1 MKTTKLLTL
10 SLCGVAAFSLASC
23 SLEETTSYN
32 PGNEI
37 SFRTFAN
44 NMIRA
49 TPVTQQNIGDLYVY
63 AYDDASA
70 LYFSDVYSTT
80 DQSIWTST
88 PANYW
93 PSDPDAV
100 LTFLAFNGGA
110 LDQDKT
116 KILGGTL
123 NMTNP
128 EEAKI
133 ENATVPIMFDDH
145 KDIVVARTTG
155 SQTADGTDGVGIN
168 FKHILSQVRVMAKS
182 SNDQMKVEVAG
193 VKLAYL
199 ANTGS
204 YTFPKNGTTTDVN
217 ITQDGQ
223 TTDLIANTWS
233 VTPPE
238 QAVYGEFMYKVDS
251 YSNPITLSATNAYVT
266 PQNEGFMV
274 MPQTV
279 AKWGGNADIDGAYI
293 SVLCKISALL
303 KDPVTNTENWVQR
316 FPGAADKYA
325 FTAVPVEVNWEPGYT
340 YTYKLEFFAD
350 GGGGA
355 GEADPDP
362 VDPNPDPDPDPEI
375 DPDPGI
381 DPGDPVIGGVIKI
394 KVTVD
399 KWIDTEI
406 NQPMG
411 GPDPLP

>member
-1 MKTTKLLTL
+1 MKITLKIPALALL
-10 SLCGVAAFSLASC
+10 AALTVSC
-23 SLEETTSYN
+23 SLDQVREVN
-32 PGNEI
+32 PGEAI
-37 SFRTFAN
+37 SFRSFAN
-44 NMIRA
+44 NMTRA

-93 PSDPDAV
+93 PSDPAAV

-204 YTFPKNGTTTDVN
+204 YTFPKNGTTTDNN
-217 ITQDGQ
+217 ITQDSQ
-223 TTDLIANTWS
+223 TSDLIANTWV
-233 VTPPE
+233 VTNPE
-238 QAVYGEFMYKVDS
+238 QHVYGEFMYKVDD
-251 YSNPITLSATNAYVT
+251 YAAPITLTAADAYVT
-266 PQNEGFMV
+266 PQDEGFMV

-279 AKWGGNADIDGAYI
+279 GKWNGNADADGAYI
-293 SVLCKISALL
+293 SVLCRISVLV
-303 KDPVTNTENWVQR
+303 KDAVTGSENWEQR
-316 FPGAADKYA
+316 FPGTQGSYA
-325 FTAVPVEVNWEPGYT
+325 FTAVPVDVAWQPGYT

-362 VDPNPDPDPDPEI
+362 EDPNPDPDPDPEI
-375 DPDPGI
+375 DPNPGV
-381 DPGDPVIGGVIKI
+381 DPGDPVIGGEIKL

-399 KWIDTEI
+399 RWIENTIEK
-406 NQPMG
+406 PMG
-411 GPDPLP
+411 GPDPVQP